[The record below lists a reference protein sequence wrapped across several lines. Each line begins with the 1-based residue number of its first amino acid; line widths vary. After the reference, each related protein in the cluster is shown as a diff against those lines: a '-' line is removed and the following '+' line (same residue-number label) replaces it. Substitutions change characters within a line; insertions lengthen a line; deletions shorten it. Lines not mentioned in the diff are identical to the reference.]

1 MRVDS
6 FSDCCGAG
14 ELSQL
19 LTVELICE
27 SGFIQLLLTVR
38 YFNSQVF
45 VTVCVLGM

>member
-6 FSDCCGAG
+6 FSGCCGAG

-27 SGFIQLLLTVR
+27 SGFIQWLLWCGELSQLLTVELIR
-38 YFNSQVF
+38 N
-45 VTVCVLGM
+45 L